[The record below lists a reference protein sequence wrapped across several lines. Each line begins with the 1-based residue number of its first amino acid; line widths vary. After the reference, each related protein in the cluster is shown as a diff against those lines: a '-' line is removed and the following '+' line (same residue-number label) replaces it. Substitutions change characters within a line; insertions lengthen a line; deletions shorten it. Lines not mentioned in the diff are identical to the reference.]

1 MYARQTTRGATRK
14 SQHPASELEA
24 IYKDTH
30 AHPELSMKET
40 RTARIA
46 ETHLKTMGFEVT
58 AGVGKTGVVGL
69 LRNACMI
76 PLVRR

>member
-1 MYARQTTRGATRK
+1 
-14 SQHPASELEA
+14 
-24 IYKDTH
+24 
-30 AHPELSMKET
+30 MKET